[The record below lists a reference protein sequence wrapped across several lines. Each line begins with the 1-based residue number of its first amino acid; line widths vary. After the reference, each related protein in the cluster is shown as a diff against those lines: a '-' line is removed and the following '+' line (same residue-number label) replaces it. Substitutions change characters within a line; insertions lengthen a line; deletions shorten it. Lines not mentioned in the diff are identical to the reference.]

1 MAPLAIAALVAVFGW
16 WGNLRLRHTIEGQ
29 LREQLST
36 SLNASV
42 NTLKIWMTDQKR
54 LADNLADD
62 QEIQSLAQQVLKST
76 GRPAEPATAQ
86 EEPPDVAL
94 LNYLEPRVAAS
105 GYNMAQLVTTNFYSV
120 LTVFLPP
127 QFGGPNGGG
136 RGFGGFGGGG
146 PGGAFGP
153 GGPGGTNGFGRG
165 LGGTNGFGGGRA
177 GRAGRGGGL
186 RRTQVADFLT
196 NKYAE
201 LFENRGPVIIIPYK
215 PQIPNFAFLRGR
227 GPGFRNG
234 GPGSAVGGTN
244 SQRRG
249 FPGSGTNRPPT
260 PEEVANLSRR
270 RGYET
275 LMQVAAP
282 IFDDRREVI
291 GALALIIDPT
301 GDFSTSL
308 TVARAGNS
316 GDTYAFDQ
324 TGLLISQSRFDDQ
337 LRKLKLL
344 DETNTTSASNLR
356 LHDPGTEP
364 IDGQRPLTRIVA
376 AAVAGEDGVEVEPS
390 RDYRGVLVVGA
401 WKWLPDYGF
410 GVATQI
416 DATEA
421 YQPLRVLKLL
431 FTMLCLL
438 LLLCATGMFVF
449 TYTNFTWRRRL
460 SEAELRLKQLGQY
473 TLEEKIGEGGMGI
486 VYRAHHALLRR
497 ETAVKLLTPDRADPL
512 SIARFEREVVMTCQL
527 THPNTIQIYDYGHT
541 PEGIFYYA
549 MEFLH
554 GLNLH
559 DLVNRFGPV
568 PEGRVIYIMAQVCES
583 LSEAHGM
590 GLVHRDIK
598 PANVF
603 LCSRGGMP
611 DWVKVLDFGLVRRYD
626 DNARE
631 RTTTTTGKGLEGTP
645 WFMPPE
651 SIKDSNHSDPRSD
664 IYSVAA
670 VGYYLLTG
678 RYVFDG
684 QSIFELCEQH
694 LKETPMAPSQYA
706 PGRVSAD
713 LDRIILKCL
722 EKDPDLRPQTALE
735 MRDLLLSS
743 SQAGTWT
750 DENRVEWWARYKVT
764 ALPKAG
770 EPGYVKPAPTDVRV
784 DIDLASRM

>member
-1 MAPLAIAALVAVFGW
+1 MWIAPLAIAALVAIFGW

-29 LREQLST
+29 LREQLGT

-42 NTLKIWMTDQKR
+42 HSLEIWMDDQKR
-54 LADNLADD
+54 LAANLADD
-62 QEIQSLAQQVLKST
+62 QRVEVLAQEVVRPSE
-76 GRPAEPATAQ
+76 GRATNRQ
-86 EEPPDVAL
+86 EPPEVL
-94 LNYLEPRVAAS
+94 LENYLRPRIAAM
-105 GYNMAQLVTTNFYSV
+105 GYSQAQLVTTDSTNF
-120 LTVFLPP
+120 LTVVNVFTNRLGRRFGGGNGPP
-127 QFGGPNGGG
+127 GGFGGPGGANNPA
-136 RGFGGFGGGG
+136 RGLGVPGGTNRPPPFVGFGGG
-146 PGGAFGP
+146 PGGFAIP
-153 GGPGGTNGFGRG
+153 
-165 LGGTNGFGGGRA
+165 
-177 GRAGRGGGL
+177 
-186 RRTQVADFLT
+186 VAEFLT

-201 LFENRGPVIIIPYK
+201 LFETRGPVIVIPYK
-215 PQIPNFAFLRGR
+215 LELPNFPFLQGR
-227 GPGFRNG
+227 GGNRRG
-234 GPGSAVGGTN
+234 GPGGLADRGGAN
-244 SQRRG
+244 GPPRS
-249 FPGSGTNRPPT
+249 FPNFGTNRAPT
-260 PEEVANLSRR
+260 PEDINAFRR
-270 RGYET
+270 RLGDPT

-282 IFDDRREVI
+282 IFDDRRDVI

-301 GDFSTSL
+301 RDFSSSL
-308 TVARAGNS
+308 TVSRSGDS

-324 TGLLISQSRFDDQ
+324 TGLLISESRFDDQ
-337 LRKLKLL
+337 LHKLKLL
-344 DETNTTSASNLR
+344 DETNSTSASNFR
-356 LHDPGTEP
+356 LHDPGAEP
-364 IDGQRPLTRIVA
+364 IDGIRPLTRIVA
-376 AAVAGEDGVEVEPS
+376 AARAGEDGVDVEPS
-390 RDYRGVLVVGA
+390 RDYRGVMVVGA

-438 LLLCATGMFVF
+438 LLMCATGMFVF

-486 VYRAHHALLRR
+486 VYRARHALLRR

-527 THPNTIQIYDYGHT
+527 THPNTIQIFDYGHT

-559 DLVNRFGPV
+559 ELVARFGPV
-568 PEGRVIYIMAQVCES
+568 PEGRVIYILCQVCES

-626 DNARE
+626 DNSRE

-651 SIKDSNHSDPRSD
+651 SIKDSSKSDPRSD

-670 VGYYLLTG
+670 VGYFLLTG

-735 MRDLLLSS
+735 MRELLLSS

-750 DENRVEWWARYKVT
+750 DEARVEWWARYKVT
-764 ALPKAG
+764 AHPPKPG
-770 EPGYVKPAPTDVRV
+770 EPGYVKPTPTDVRV